1 MLADTTGCG
10 VISATT
16 FQNCAVATSFTGIG
30 HIAYFLN
37 PYSLLVWPMTKFE
50 TKALKKSHYNKISKT
65 TEIEVAPKV
74 VEILLKV
81 GKQKRCILAKEHFSA
96 ISDFYRG
103 PSTGIKWL
111 QVTHSWLGAKI
122 KKVLQLV
129 GSKSFGGWKTIG
141 RNPKTLKQN
150 QIILKLLGWDGRSP
164 VRKQKNLSSGQTL
177 KSMKIK
183 TDLVFERRERKK
195 AIEFHNAYNWMRII
209 ASNIKGRQVDFRA
222 C

>member
-1 MLADTTGCG
+1 MKENVAQLCRGQQQYSFLVMLHIVTDCIVLYYAWTYNHRFTYFQRKYSPWDLKRQYCMLADTTGCS

-81 GKQKRCILAKEHFSA
+81 GKQKRCILAEVHFSA

-103 PSTGIKWL
+103 P
-111 QVTHSWLGAKI
+111 
-122 KKVLQLV
+122 
-129 GSKSFGGWKTIG
+129 
-141 RNPKTLKQN
+141 
-150 QIILKLLGWDGRSP
+150 
-164 VRKQKNLSSGQTL
+164 
-177 KSMKIK
+177 
-183 TDLVFERRERKK
+183 
-195 AIEFHNAYNWMRII
+195 
-209 ASNIKGRQVDFRA
+209 
-222 C
+222 

>member
-1 MLADTTGCG
+1 MTYDK
-10 VISATT
+10 IWDK
-16 FQNCAVATSFTGIG
+16 
-30 HIAYFLN
+30 
-37 PYSLLVWPMTKFE
+37 SLKR
-50 TKALKKSHYNKISKT
+50 SHYNKISKT

-81 GKQKRCILAKEHFSA
+81 GKQKRCILAKVHFSA

-103 PSTGIKWL
+103 PFSGIKWL

-122 KKVLQLV
+122 KKALQLV

-141 RNPKTLKQN
+141 RDPKTLKQN

-195 AIEFHNAYNWMRII
+195 AIDRLSELLEFHIVKNSEHWKNWYNLVYAKSVTSKCVKKGLKPSIKII
-209 ASNIKGRQVDFRA
+209 NNLLTQTHFISLKS
-222 C
+222 